1 MRYNTYFA
9 LKPLHL
15 LCKITGLCPHSFNHD
30 KKKSSRLLDVLWSF
44 ILIVLLAVTFIYRL
58 VTSFQNHTRHPLWA
72 ADVTYVFTNYVA
84 GLLCLIIGVTTQRKK
99 CQHINFKMKRIDELF
114 YRHSD
119 RTRMYKNL
127 RFTVIVSLTLMV
139 LSIIPVCC
147 FVTYFW
153 RDFLPFN
160 VFIGDQF
167 CYLIVFIVSLRHVFY
182 VKLLCDKFKCMNLQ
196 IGSLFQG
203 IVCVNFDSDINNCAN
218 TCAIMHFARS
228 RQSTIQPNNYENAVE
243 PTKSETVTCNYRQ
256 CLIRIHRLKH
266 LHVELHSITQLINF
280 TFGMQVLLALTWLF
294 VINSLAF
301 HLVAKYIFNLSDMNN
316 QIMRNNLQG
325 IFGIVWSIFASL
337 MLLLISVACHKTSEE
352 AAMSVSLVH
361 SLLLYPCFSPGIS
374 TELSLFCTQLKHLK
388 IEFSACGLFAINLPF
403 FYSIIG
409 VTCTYVIFL
418 CQVK

>member
-1 MRYNTYFA
+1 
-9 LKPLHL
+9 
-15 LCKITGLCPHSFNHD
+15 
-30 KKKSSRLLDVLWSF
+30 
-44 ILIVLLAVTFIYRL
+44 
-58 VTSFQNHTRHPLWA
+58 
-72 ADVTYVFTNYVA
+72 
-84 GLLCLIIGVTTQRKK
+84 
-99 CQHINFKMKRIDELF
+99 
-114 YRHSD
+114 
-119 RTRMYKNL
+119 
-127 RFTVIVSLTLMV
+127 
-139 LSIIPVCC
+139 
-147 FVTYFW
+147 
-153 RDFLPFN
+153 
-160 VFIGDQF
+160 
-167 CYLIVFIVSLRHVFY
+167 
-182 VKLLCDKFKCMNLQ
+182 
-196 IGSLFQG
+196 
-203 IVCVNFDSDINNCAN
+203 
-218 TCAIMHFARS
+218 
-228 RQSTIQPNNYENAVE
+228 
-243 PTKSETVTCNYRQ
+243 
-256 CLIRIHRLKH
+256 
-266 LHVELHSITQLINF
+266 
-280 TFGMQVLLALTWLF
+280 MQVLLALTWLF